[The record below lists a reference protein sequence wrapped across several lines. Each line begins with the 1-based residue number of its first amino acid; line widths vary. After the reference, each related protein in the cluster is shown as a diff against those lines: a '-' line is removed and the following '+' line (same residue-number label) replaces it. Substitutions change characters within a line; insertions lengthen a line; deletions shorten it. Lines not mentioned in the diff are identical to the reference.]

1 MKRKDG
7 RELVTEHPV
16 TAIDRIDY
24 VPREELDIPEGA
36 VLHCRGGLDS
46 ARRELEYDDWGGHE
60 TNAACP
66 HFAHRF
72 TDSSRIGWG

>member
-24 VPREELDIPEGA
+24 VTRDELNIPEGE
-36 VLHCRGGLDS
+36 VLHCRGGLD
-46 ARRELEYDDWGGHE
+46 RLPPEDEYDDWG
-60 TNAACP
+60 A
-66 HFAHRF
+66 
-72 TDSSRIGWG
+72 